1 MKNDAFG
8 ELQVLI
14 PYSRLMELLNA
25 ANRVDEMSDQV
36 KQLSNQQV
44 ALWSQFTELM
54 QKYKELYD
62 FVKD

>member
-1 MKNDAFG
+1 MKNDSFG

-25 ANRVDEMSDQV
+25 ANRVEEMSDQV
-36 KQLSNQQV
+36 KQLLEQQG
-44 ALWSQFTELM
+44 ALRNQFTELM
-54 QKYKELYD
+54 QKYKELHD